1 MKNAYQIKLNELKN
15 CQKPFITPN
24 EAAGVLGCDP
34 NYIRVAAKQ
43 QTETGKRYLG
53 FPVIRIGNRTK
64 IPREA
69 FLKYITGE
77 IDREIYFPGV
87 KFACTAISVK

>member
-1 MKNAYQIKLNELKN
+1 MQNTYQIKLNELKN

-43 QTETGKRYLG
+43 QTETGKQYLG

-69 FLKYITGE
+69 FIKYIAGE
-77 IDREIYFPGV
+77 IDREIYFSDA
-87 KFACTAISVK
+87 KFAHAASSVK